1 MGLILAPQ
9 AREATT
15 AISIPVPGSY
25 SGIMGS
31 HRAEDGNHG
40 RCCMVIGG
48 HSRWGRAV
56 VAHFGW
62 FLRVCVY
69 VVFCGQQF
77 LARPTLPTMFK
88 IDIGSA
94 KMANFCARKEKNASP
109 NHTNIKA
116 CTKFSWCED
125 FSDVLTFGQ
134 NGCFGCCIL
143 SAQKC
148 AKIYLLDYLAICFK
162 NVPWFFL
169 GR

>member
-31 HRAEDGNHG
+31 HRAENGNHG

-125 FSDVLTFGQ
+125 FSCLDFWAEWLFWLLH
-134 NGCFGCCIL
+134 FE
-143 SAQKC
+143 C
-148 AKIYLLDYLAICFK
+148 AKVCKNLSIRLSSYLFQKRTVIFS
-162 NVPWFFL
+162 
-169 GR
+169 R